1 MSYERHVMYPR
12 IASLALAASLPL
24 FTLAGPATGAAAAP
38 LPPAQAP
45 AALTAAPAAVTPAPK
60 NVIVMIGD
68 GMGFNQLDAGTL
80 FRDGTSSGQVNVT
93 AGGSIS
99 HVAGVLPPELAG
111 SDVQLSVRTTQ
122 YGASYDP
129 SAAWSSFGYVLDN
142 PTDSAAAATA
152 MATGTKTSNGAIGV
166 DITGATLENLT
177 EYAVATGRKA
187 GVVTTVPFSHATPAG
202 FSAHDVDRNHY
213 KAIARDQLNSKLSVV
228 MGAGHPWYTDNHN
241 KRSSAK
247 YTYLYKSDYKRLA
260 RGTSG
265 FTYLTSK
272 KRFKALTTGSAPKR
286 VFGLARVASTL
297 QEKRKGA
304 TDVPGAKLNGVP
316 SLAMMTAGALNVLD
330 SDPDGLFL
338 MVEGG
343 AIDWANHASEKGR
356 VLEETGDFLDAIG
369 AVNSWVETHSSW
381 AETLLIVTADHES
394 GYLTG
399 AGSNP
404 DWTAITGTAG
414 AVPAMSYHSSGHTRQ
429 LVPLFA
435 RGAGASLFTA
445 EVVGDDPVRG
455 AYVDNTSI
463 AAVVE
468 RLWP

>member
-12 IASLALAASLPL
+12 IASLVLAASLPL
-24 FTLAGPATGAAAAP
+24 LTLTNPGSSATAAP
-38 LPPAQAP
+38 LVPSV
-45 AALTAAPAAVTPAPK
+45 APAAVAPAPK

-80 FRDGTSSGQVNVT
+80 YRDGTSSGQVNVSAT
-93 AGGSIS
+93 DGLLSR
-99 HVAGVLPPELAG
+99 VAGALPPELAA
-111 SDVQLSVRTTQ
+111 SDVRLSVRTTQ
-122 YGASYDP
+122 YGGSYDP
-129 SAAWSSFGYVLDN
+129 SSAWSSFGNVLVN

-166 DITGATLENLT
+166 DINGAVLENLT
-177 EYAVATGRKA
+177 EYAIAHGRKA
-187 GVVTTVPFSHATPAG
+187 GVVTSVPFSHATPAG
-202 FSAHDVDRNHY
+202 FSAHDTSRNNF
-213 KAIARDQLNSKLSVV
+213 KAIARDQLRSKLSVV
-228 MGAGHPWYTDNHN
+228 MGAGNPWYTDNHN
-241 KRSSAK
+241 KRSRPH
-247 YTYLYKSDYKRLA
+247 YTYLYKSDYRRLVH
-260 RGTSG
+260 GTSG
-265 FTYLTSK
+265 FTYLSSK
-272 KRFKALTTGSAPKR
+272 KSFTRLTSGSTPKR
-286 VFGLARVASTL
+286 VFGVARVASTL
-297 QEKRKGA
+297 QQKRSGS
-304 TDVPGAKLNGVP
+304 TSVPGAKRNAVP
-316 SLAMMTAGALNVLD
+316 SLATMTKGALNVLD

-343 AIDWANHASEKGR
+343 AIDWANHANQKGR
-356 VLEETGDFLDAIG
+356 LIEEADDFLDAIG

-381 AETLLIVTADHES
+381 DETLLIVTADHES
-394 GYLTG
+394 GYLAG

-414 AVPAMSYHSSGHTRQ
+414 SVPSMSFNSGGHTKQ

-435 RGAGASLFTA
+435 RGAGASAFTG

-455 AYVDNTSI
+455 AFVDNTSI